1 MQFFTYVGIGF
12 VAVSL
17 GSIAVGFV
25 RGLIARRRAKKI
37 LEKMKEI

>member
-1 MQFFTYVGIGF
+1 MTFFTYVGIGF

-17 GSIAVGFV
+17 GSIACGVV
-25 RGLIARRRAKKI
+25 RGLVARHKAKKI